1 MLAWTQQIK
10 CRGLSEQP
18 SESLHSDG
26 SATYLLIIW
35 VEKIIPL
42 TMKSKQKP
50 YPSIVF
56 SKYNY
61 IHVKYLCLSFQEFPR
76 GWNWILNL
84 PYKGVCLITI
94 FSSPEPKAHR

>member
-35 VEKIIPL
+35 VEKNHTFNNEIETKTISL
-42 TMKSKQKP
+42 NC
-50 YPSIVF
+50 F